1 MPGIFVQQEGTDLYQ
16 FQSPEEF
23 DFSYLL
29 DNRKTLCNVGSVG
42 QPRDSNPKSCYVILE
57 NNRISYRRV
66 PYDFEVTA
74 KKIYAIP
81 ELENFLGDRLKEG
94 R

>member
-1 MPGIFVQQEGTDLYQ
+1 
-16 FQSPEEF
+16 
-23 DFSYLL
+23 
-29 DNRKTLCNVGSVG
+29 VG

-66 PYDFEVTA
+66 PYDFEITA

>member
-1 MPGIFVQQEGTDLYQ
+1 
-16 FQSPEEF
+16 
-23 DFSYLL
+23 
-29 DNRKTLCNVGSVG
+29 
-42 QPRDSNPKSCYVILE
+42 
-57 NNRISYRRV
+57 V
-66 PYDFEVTA
+66 PYDFEITA